1 MSTMPSAE
9 RIGAAWRL
17 HRNGDNSGA
26 ARMFQDIIAVAPES
40 VDALYGLGL
49 AQKAQGDNSAA
60 AESFKQALSIAEQAL
75 TAVQHTSQA
84 EGHHGDNDLESNFD
98 DRYMML
104 TRMLSQRIEDVSA

>member
-17 HRNGDNSGA
+17 IRDGDNNGA
-26 ARMFQDIIAVAPES
+26 IRMFEDIIAVAPDS

-49 AQKAQGDNSAA
+49 AQKALGDNNAA
-60 AESFKQALSIAEQAL
+60 GLSFKQALSVTEQAL
-75 TAVQHTSQA
+75 SAVQRASKA

-104 TRMLSQRIEDVSA
+104 TRMLNQRIEDVSA